1 VSLAA
6 TLSRAGLDWVVPDWH
21 VATPVQAFVTTR
33 NGGAPDGSGRAG
45 ATGVDLG
52 PAHLARADAA
62 ARATI
67 LASRRLAGT
76 FLPAS
81 PVWLEQ
87 VHGSAVVVIDERS
100 LDAARAVPPVAD
112 AVVTRLPAVPLG
124 IRVADCL
131 PVLFA
136 DDAGEVVGAAHAG
149 WRGLAAGVLEATIA
163 AMDVPA
169 DAIVAWLGPG
179 IGPRAFEVGDDVR
192 DAFVAR
198 DRDAAVHFVPRGPG
212 KWLADL
218 PALARR
224 RLAAAGVAR
233 VGGGDLCTH
242 TDAARFHSYRRDRTA
257 ARLGAFVWR
266 QTAQRPLPRR
276 L

>member
-1 VSLAA
+1 VSLSAR
-6 TLSRAGLDWVVPDWH
+6 LSRAGLDWIVPDWH
-21 VATPVQAFVTTR
+21 VARQVQGFVTTR
-33 NGGAPDGSGRAG
+33 NGGVAADAG
-45 ATGVDLG
+45 EVAAAGVDLG
-52 PAHLARADAA
+52 PSHLARADAA
-62 ARATI
+62 ARAAI
-67 LASRRLAGT
+67 LASRRLAGS
-76 FLPAS
+76 FLPS
-81 PVWLEQ
+81 LPVWLEQ
-87 VHGSAVVVIDERS
+87 VHGTNVAVIDEHT
-100 LDAARAVPPVAD
+100 LDAARATPPVAD
-112 AVVTRLPAVPLG
+112 AAVTRLPGVPLC

-136 DDAGEVVGAAHAG
+136 DDGGTVVGAAHAG

-169 DAIVAWLGPG
+169 HGIVAWLGPG

-192 DAFVAR
+192 DAFVAC
-198 DRDAAVHFVPRGPG
+198 DPEAAVHFVVRGPG

-233 VGGGDLCTH
+233 VGGGRHCTY
-242 TDAARFHSYRRDRTA
+242 TDAARFHSFRRDRTA

-266 QTAQRPLPRR
+266 
-276 L
+276 